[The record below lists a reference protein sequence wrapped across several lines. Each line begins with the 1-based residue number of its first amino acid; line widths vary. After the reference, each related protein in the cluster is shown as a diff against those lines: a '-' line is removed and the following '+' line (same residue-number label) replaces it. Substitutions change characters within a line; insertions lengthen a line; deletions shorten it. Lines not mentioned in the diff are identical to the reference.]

1 VSRKP
6 VFRVR
11 KSGAL
16 LVAALIAVVGT
27 IPFAGV
33 RWALAP
39 ILLIPLAVLVWA
51 WRAGTDIDADSLRVR
66 ALLGTTEIG
75 WDRVAE
81 LAPGPTG
88 QVSALLTDGRVV
100 PLTGVTAANLPAV
113 LRAGG
118 QQVTNPDGPE
128 VGNPGDRQVTNPD
141 GQQVTNPDGQQVGNP
156 GGQHVANP
164 GAQQVTN
171 RGGRHVGNPGEAD

>member
-51 WRAGTDIDADSLRVR
+51 WRAGTDVDADSLRVR

-88 QVSALLTDGRVV
+88 QVSALLTDGTVV

-118 QQVTNPDGPE
+118 QQVTNPDGQQ
-128 VGNPGDRQVTNPD
+128 VGNPGDR
-141 GQQVTNPDGQQVGNP
+141 QVTNPDGQQVGNP

-164 GAQQVTN
+164 DGQQVTN